1 MVSGIFTNFLARM
14 QLAIL
19 VGDTV
24 IFPAINFARSFSPK
38 LKDFMVSIVKPLF
51 FGKFLLILMQL
62 FKFN

>member
-1 MVSGIFTNFLARM
+1 MSSIFTNFLAQM
-14 QLAIL
+14 QLAVL

-24 IFPAINFARSFSPK
+24 FFPARSFSPK